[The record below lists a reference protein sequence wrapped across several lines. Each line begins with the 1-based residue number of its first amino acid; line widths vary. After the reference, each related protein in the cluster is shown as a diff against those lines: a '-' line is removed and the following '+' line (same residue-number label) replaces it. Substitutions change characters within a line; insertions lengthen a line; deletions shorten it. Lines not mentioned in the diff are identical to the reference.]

1 MLTFFI
7 NAVVR
12 HELFTFYILLCAVNF
27 RKMKNEIEI
36 QKGQEAN
43 KLLLMRELMK
53 GLEDMFETVK
63 NEEADS
69 MQKLFG
75 ADNKIVSKK
84 RFKAKLIIEVLD

>member
-1 MLTFFI
+1 M
-7 NAVVR
+7 
-12 HELFTFYILLCAVNF
+12 LCAVNF
-27 RKMKNEIEI
+27 IKMKKEIEI

-43 KLLLMRELMK
+43 KLLLMRELMQ

-63 NEEADS
+63 REDADS
-69 MQKLFG
+69 MQKFFG